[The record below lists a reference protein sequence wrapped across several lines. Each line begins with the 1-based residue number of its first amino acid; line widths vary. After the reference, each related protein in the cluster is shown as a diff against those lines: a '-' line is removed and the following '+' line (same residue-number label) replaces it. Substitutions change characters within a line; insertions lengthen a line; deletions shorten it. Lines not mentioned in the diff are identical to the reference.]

1 MIRKIAD
8 LFIFS
13 SLYIALCAVLMIWQ
27 TNRLLT
33 DSPLSGRLAA
43 FVFFSTICSYNF
55 HWWLTP
61 DDTSP
66 SYRVEWTQ
74 RNKPLHFILYLVGA
88 TGAVIYFFALSRYWL
103 ALCLGALLTFLYSA
117 PKLPQ
122 PIFAG
127 LKRIAVGKTVFL
139 ALVWTYVTSMLP
151 LIVAHTPWTGAATLY
166 AINRFGLIYAIC
178 IIFDYRDRADDRAQ
192 GIKSLITLLNESGVD
207 TVFWLA
213 LVISVVTG
221 AWLSLWHFPVFTLIL
236 LMIPAVIVAGLY
248 RVSKKSSSDYLFYF
262 ILDGLM
268 MFSGLLMLVFR
279 I

>member
-1 MIRKIAD
+1 M
-8 LFIFS
+8 
-13 SLYIALCAVLMIWQ
+13 
-27 TNRLLT
+27 
-33 DSPLSGRLAA
+33 P
-43 FVFFSTICSYNF
+43 
-55 HWWLTP
+55 
-61 DDTSP
+61 SP
-66 SYRVEWTQ
+66 SYRVAWTQ

-88 TGAVIYFFALSRYWL
+88 IGAVIYFFALSHHWL

-151 LIVAHTPWTGAATLY
+151 LIIAHTRWTGAATLY

-178 IIFDYRDRADDRAQ
+178 IIFDYRDREDDRAQ
-192 GIKSLITLLNESGVD
+192 GIKSLITLFNESGID
-207 TVFWLA
+207 AVFWLA
-213 LVISVVTG
+213 LAIFAVTG
-221 AWLSLWHFPVFTLIL
+221 AWLYFWHYPVFTLIL
-236 LMIPAVIVAGLY
+236 LMVPGIIVAVLY
-248 RVSKKSSSDYLFYF
+248 RVAKKSSSDYLFYF

>member
-1 MIRKIAD
+1 
-8 LFIFS
+8 
-13 SLYIALCAVLMIWQ
+13 MIWQ

-33 DSPLSGRLAA
+33 DSPLSGRLSA

-61 DDTSP
+61 DNVAP
-66 SYRVEWTQ
+66 SYRVRWTQ
-74 RNKPLHFILYLVGA
+74 HNKILHFILYLAGA
-88 TGAVIYFFALSRYWL
+88 TGAVIYFFSLRRQWP

-127 LKRIAVGKTVFL
+127 LKKIAVGKTIFL
-139 ALVWTYVTSMLP
+139 ALVWMYVTTMLP
-151 LIVAHTPWTGAATLY
+151 VFVAETPWTAACTLY

-178 IIFDYRDRADDRAQ
+178 IIFDYRDREDDRSQ
-192 GIKSLITLLNESGVD
+192 GIKSLITIFNEKGID
-207 TVFWLA
+207 AVFWLSLGVSGVTA
-213 LVISVVTG
+213 VWLYAFHYSV
-221 AWLSLWHFPVFTLIL
+221 LIL
-236 LMIPAVIVAGLY
+236 AILLIPGLIVGALY
-248 RVSKKSSSDYLFYF
+248 KTAKKSFSDYLYYF